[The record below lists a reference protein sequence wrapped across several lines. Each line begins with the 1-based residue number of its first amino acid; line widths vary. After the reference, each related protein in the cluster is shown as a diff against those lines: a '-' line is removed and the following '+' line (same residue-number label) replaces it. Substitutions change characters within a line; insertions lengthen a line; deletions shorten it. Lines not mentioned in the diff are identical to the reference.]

1 MISAEELIQR
11 IASEPSI
18 LFLGQNYLSSMS
30 GHNLFYDAVNEKLLD
45 GALSSEV
52 DYTKLWKSLNNGAP
66 ISTEIVDAMLEVL
79 IKEVPV
85 QSWLR
90 KILCMRWGMIISSAV
105 DAAMFHCVGSNFS
118 LRTISLDQRSFNR
131 RDISKNTINI
141 SLLYGSISDSE
152 TLLKDCSNK
161 AFRSVSKK
169 VNDRVRWIFED
180 ILSEYGVMVIDG
192 WDPEKD
198 WLKNLLQNAGEMP
211 YESIYLF
218 GATSEILDNEEVKYL
233 LEEHILVPV
242 KASFAEYLS
251 EIDYFEAEDDHDDE
265 NAYGEAGRVLT
276 LNLDGQAVPVRISYD
291 ALSRLDSHIQILYDD
306 IWIGSDTRGIPLS
319 QLYAQFQRQVDPPV
333 WYLHTPK
340 YGFYFER
347 SFDKRLREI
356 VEKEFRKNSY
366 RRRHVIIEGNSNT
379 GKTASLINLA
389 YSLRTTAPVIFICGE
404 PTQAEWVEELKDFI
418 KTQLVDRQ
426 TSGKWITSVLVI
438 WDANT
443 DYNAGQ
449 RCGKLQSVLRETNT
463 VVIGSAYPQ
472 SWSEEEGDIEYRD
485 NSGIY
490 HIVARANL
498 DDNEASKMLS
508 SIERVNPNIYAGLK
522 RNGKK
527 MHLLE
532 SLQQMIRLEY
542 QPEWKAVAEALK
554 ARFNQEVVVNEEYSD
569 QKLEEY
575 RKDMAALVDKEIS
588 KYGAA
593 SSWQLQLAQIS
604 KTYFSKPN
612 HIQEEKKGLFEKFQ
626 SMERRIKKLN
636 RILAL
641 CGEFSVEMPLSVVLR
656 LLSEGD
662 GRIYSDEQR
671 FIFEIIGSDSLLRS
685 SKDETGDVSV
695 CFRHPVEAEMYVYN
709 NFGEDILEIEEKEVQ
724 LLKEIIHACRWGED
738 SEQKPVMQ
746 LVRAFGPNSWGTPKR
761 TRNGRHFYEYQTW
774 WIQIANALLE
784 DAPDEAEANLVY
796 AFLIRNV
803 CRKAQDDPYTD
814 TLELMARAKDV
825 LREAIEKHNRINTY
839 QYCRLLGEMC
849 ANIVFSMKVG
859 NGDVTANFYQ
869 LKEYFARA
877 VSNWNDNSSQNLF
890 TRNDLL
896 DIWLNGVENYFAL
909 LPLDF
914 DPMGDPKYAAII
926 ADSIGYIEELL
937 DISEEDFDKSALLGK
952 VDNIYRYVNL
962 DVLNKYEKKLE
973 ESNNDSALFLKAWRC
988 WKYEGVDEKLK
999 CSSNK
1004 YIRFIAN
1011 NLYML
1016 PEDIERRDEY
1026 KRELDQL
1033 LEYAKLA
1040 AREAIK
1046 VLEDKKRLIDKSN
1059 STRCLQMLIKAKWL
1073 CYSGYLPMSNKQY
1086 PALTEE
1092 QWSEIADLS
1101 EKYIQYADRRSE
1113 QLDMSIVMLRMVY
1126 IWCFTRNKDEFDQL
1140 RERQGM
1146 LRGNEWYFEKI
1157 CICNPGTNIPKQFT
1171 INLIRNR
1178 YSAKNEY
1185 LATIAES
1192 IDAKNRGGRMDT
1204 IETTIVG
1211 SSKKPVHVPARI
1223 KEILL
1228 NGRKGQDIFKVEQPL
1243 VIWFNAKGPQIG
1255 LPGIKGGRQ

>member
-404 PTQAEWVEELKDFI
+404 PTQAEWVEELKD
-418 KTQLVDRQ
+418 
-426 TSGKWITSVLVI
+426 
-438 WDANT
+438 
-443 DYNAGQ
+443 
-449 RCGKLQSVLRETNT
+449 
-463 VVIGSAYPQ
+463 
-472 SWSEEEGDIEYRD
+472 
-485 NSGIY
+485 
-490 HIVARANL
+490 
-498 DDNEASKMLS
+498 
-508 SIERVNPNIYAGLK
+508 
-522 RNGKK
+522 
-527 MHLLE
+527 
-532 SLQQMIRLEY
+532 
-542 QPEWKAVAEALK
+542 
-554 ARFNQEVVVNEEYSD
+554 
-569 QKLEEY
+569 
-575 RKDMAALVDKEIS
+575 
-588 KYGAA
+588 
-593 SSWQLQLAQIS
+593 
-604 KTYFSKPN
+604 
-612 HIQEEKKGLFEKFQ
+612 
-626 SMERRIKKLN
+626 
-636 RILAL
+636 
-641 CGEFSVEMPLSVVLR
+641 
-656 LLSEGD
+656 
-662 GRIYSDEQR
+662 
-671 FIFEIIGSDSLLRS
+671 
-685 SKDETGDVSV
+685 
-695 CFRHPVEAEMYVYN
+695 
-709 NFGEDILEIEEKEVQ
+709 
-724 LLKEIIHACRWGED
+724 
-738 SEQKPVMQ
+738 
-746 LVRAFGPNSWGTPKR
+746 
-761 TRNGRHFYEYQTW
+761 
-774 WIQIANALLE
+774 
-784 DAPDEAEANLVY
+784 
-796 AFLIRNV
+796 
-803 CRKAQDDPYTD
+803 
-814 TLELMARAKDV
+814 
-825 LREAIEKHNRINTY
+825 
-839 QYCRLLGEMC
+839 
-849 ANIVFSMKVG
+849 
-859 NGDVTANFYQ
+859 
-869 LKEYFARA
+869 
-877 VSNWNDNSSQNLF
+877 
-890 TRNDLL
+890 
-896 DIWLNGVENYFAL
+896 
-909 LPLDF
+909 
-914 DPMGDPKYAAII
+914 
-926 ADSIGYIEELL
+926 
-937 DISEEDFDKSALLGK
+937 
-952 VDNIYRYVNL
+952 
-962 DVLNKYEKKLE
+962 
-973 ESNNDSALFLKAWRC
+973 
-988 WKYEGVDEKLK
+988 
-999 CSSNK
+999 
-1004 YIRFIAN
+1004 
-1011 NLYML
+1011 
-1016 PEDIERRDEY
+1016 
-1026 KRELDQL
+1026 
-1033 LEYAKLA
+1033 
-1040 AREAIK
+1040 
-1046 VLEDKKRLIDKSN
+1046 
-1059 STRCLQMLIKAKWL
+1059 
-1073 CYSGYLPMSNKQY
+1073 
-1086 PALTEE
+1086 
-1092 QWSEIADLS
+1092 
-1101 EKYIQYADRRSE
+1101 
-1113 QLDMSIVMLRMVY
+1113 
-1126 IWCFTRNKDEFDQL
+1126 
-1140 RERQGM
+1140 
-1146 LRGNEWYFEKI
+1146 
-1157 CICNPGTNIPKQFT
+1157 
-1171 INLIRNR
+1171 
-1178 YSAKNEY
+1178 
-1185 LATIAES
+1185 
-1192 IDAKNRGGRMDT
+1192 
-1204 IETTIVG
+1204 G
-1211 SSKKPVHVPARI
+1211 SSDFI
-1223 KEILL
+1223 
-1228 NGRKGQDIFKVEQPL
+1228 
-1243 VIWFNAKGPQIG
+1243 
-1255 LPGIKGGRQ
+1255 